1 VIVFTSGE
9 VVDWLGVV
17 MTTTPCGSTGVVVC
31 TIRVLPGVEYNTGYD
46 SRPLG
51 LLSLISMNTSCS
63 EAVGGGTD
71 TVVSAGLVCSTATV
85 ASATTAA
92 ATMRLSV
99 LSVRRLVGKLLSA
112 LCARVLL
119 LLLAHYGAVTTLMT

>member
-1 VIVFTSGE
+1 MVVERTLPREAFTA
-9 VVDWLGVV
+9 VVAVEWSFGIGTNCCPANTTAR
-17 MTTTPCGSTGVVVC
+17 TTTGATAAST
-31 TIRVLPGVEYNTGYD
+31 TT
-46 SRPLG
+46 
-51 LLSLISMNTSCS
+51 
-63 EAVGGGTD
+63 A
-71 TVVSAGLVCSTATV
+71 STATV

-99 LSVRRLVGKLLSA
+99 LSVRSLVGKLLSA